1 MLPIFT
7 KESDGVVM
15 PSRVKLDGIKSQPQL
30 NGKFGVTMGYDA
42 HAARYIVAVDDGAF
56 IRLKSANLTAAPTVE
71 VRLPS
76 SWRALH
82 ETLKDELRPGT
93 FVLVDRKKN
102 NRVLK
107 DFINAASADGVRV
120 HVHGV
125 DEEEEEEQGDAGVQ
139 CGTYWSG
146 KGLNC
151 ETAIVLLPDR
161 ADRNATYVA
170 MTRACRKLI
179 VVLDPRAM
187 HVAACRAAL
196 KGVEEGRV
204 HVASGVRK
212 ITQAVDAAEEDVS
225 LTSRPWRQVTRTI
238 ADDTTLSLSDL
249 KRVTRAV
256 IDDGG
261 EALEADGSKR
271 DAMVRTALVT
281 LEWKATGKVRRM
293 EDVLHPTRMDAGDH
307 LAAIRAGFVGR
318 AVPGYV
324 SDAALIAPDLREKAN
339 RCYPPSS
346 TEDAMTVA
354 LATLA
359 WDDFDHVMRRAFPL
373 AAWSATAEAV
383 VARAATLLAGVTDFD
398 TRLNAP
404 DHAEAWST
412 VRVDA
417 TTPTHAWH
425 VVWASSNVEL
435 GKACV
440 RARLHPRR
448 VCLLAE
454 LETGK
459 VTRVE
464 A

>member
-1 MLPIFT
+1 
-7 KESDGVVM
+7 M
-15 PSRVKLDGIKSQPQL
+15 PRPEASGPPA
-30 NGKFGVTMGYDA
+30 NYYDA
-42 HAARYIVAVDDGAF
+42 TEAAKYTSSSRIIRVQAEIAARCVELLNFPAGARRLVVDVGCGSGLSGAA
-56 IRLKSANLTAAPTVE
+56 LE
-71 VRLPS
+71 
-76 SWRALH
+76 RAGH
-82 ETLKDELRPGT
+82 AWVGCDVSRDMLR
-93 FVLVDRKKN
+93 
-102 NRVLK
+102 
-107 DFINAASADGVRV
+107 
-120 HVHGV
+120 
-125 DEEEEEEQGDAGVQ
+125 
-139 CGTYWSG
+139 
-146 KGLNC
+146 
-151 ETAIVLLPDR
+151 
-161 ADRNATYVA
+161 
-170 MTRACRKLI
+170 
-179 VVLDPRAM
+179 
-187 HVAACRAAL
+187 VAARRAA
-196 KGVEEGRV
+196 R
-204 HVASGVRK
+204 
-212 ITQAVDAAEEDVS
+212 D
-225 LTSRPWRQVTRTI
+225 
-238 ADDTTLSLSDL
+238 
-249 KRVTRAV
+249 
-256 IDDGG
+256 DDGG